1 MHSPHIMLID
11 DNQALREAM
20 VTMLRLSDYE
30 VTERDHLKEIF
41 DEERLPDIYIIDYW
55 LKDIQGSSVCS
66 ILKTNTN
73 TRNIP
78 VIIMSGDSAIESEVY
93 NVGADAFLRK
103 PFSMK
108 QMLKMISDHL
118 NPLNKTVSGAR

>member
-108 QMLKMISDHL
+108 QMLTMVSDL
-118 NPLNKTVSGAR
+118 LYPLNFSVFEKT